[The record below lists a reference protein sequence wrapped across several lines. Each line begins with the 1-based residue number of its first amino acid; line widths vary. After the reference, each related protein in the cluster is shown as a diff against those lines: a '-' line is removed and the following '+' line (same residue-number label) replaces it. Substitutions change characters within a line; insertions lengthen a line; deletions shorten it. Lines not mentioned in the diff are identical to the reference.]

1 MWGGFAG
8 AALQDDLETVVWC
21 RKPQWGDDEE
31 NHAEKSAG
39 WSTTVSVSLK
49 HYLGY
54 PNPISGKDR
63 TEAWVSLGL
72 LQGNQ
77 SASPTFGFLDVP
89 DPRPDAAA
97 VLCPVVH
104 CGGPG
109 RRAERDDQQV
119 HSPIH
124 AFTLGD

>member
-1 MWGGFAG
+1 M
-8 AALQDDLETVVWC
+8 WC
-21 RKPQWGDDEE
+21 RKPQWGDDEDE

-77 SASPTFGFLDVP
+77 SASLTLGFLNVP
-89 DPRPDAAA
+89 DSRQDAAA

-104 CGGPG
+104 RSRPG
-109 RRAERDDQQV
+109 RCAERDDKQV
-119 HSPIH
+119 RSPVH
-124 AFTLGD
+124 AFAAATLDD